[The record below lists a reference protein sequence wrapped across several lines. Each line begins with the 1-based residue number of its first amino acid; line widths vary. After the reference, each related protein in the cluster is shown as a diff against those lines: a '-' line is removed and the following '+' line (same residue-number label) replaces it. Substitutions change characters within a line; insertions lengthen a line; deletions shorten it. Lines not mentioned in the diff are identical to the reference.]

1 MKTFDWKDWEVKPPS
16 TPALLARPCVMASYA
31 AELDEHPEEEEEEE
45 DPEAEPMQ
53 IGHTLS
59 QNVT

>member
-16 TPALLARPCVMASYA
+16 TPPLLARPCVMASYA
-31 AELDEHPEEEEEEE
+31 AEVDEHPEEEEEEE

-53 IGHTLS
+53 MIA
-59 QNVT
+59 N